1 MNENNETWITNVM
14 FYRSNSFTNY
24 FDELAARQ
32 FLVAFGRLCGGKMF
46 MQDFTENLMF

>member
-24 FDELAARQ
+24 FDELAPRQ
-32 FLVAFGRLCGGKMF
+32 FLVVFGRLCGGKMF